1 MMQKIL
7 VAALAIGIS
16 GSASLRAQGQGERVT
31 VPFSD
36 PSRPGSLSVQLMQGS
51 VTVRGT
57 DRRDVLIEASGGQQD
72 RESRN
77 DQAASGLRRLTQRGG
92 FSVDEQAN
100 AMRLSNSFNHGAAF
114 TIEVP
119 RRTDLK
125 LSVVN
130 GESITVDGVEGDIE
144 TSNVNGPATTLTNIA
159 GSVVAHATNGKI
171 VATIARVAA
180 QKAMAFSSLNGS
192 VDVTLPA
199 SVKANVKLRSD
210 QGDVFTDFDIQMTAS
225 KEAPVVKD
233 TRQSNGRY
241 RLEIDRSLYGT
252 INGGGPEFE
261 LRSFNGNVYL
271 RRAK

>member
-1 MMQKIL
+1 MQKIWIPTL
-7 VAALAIGIS
+7 K
-16 GSASLRAQGQGERVT
+16 GSACLLSVVATVSTAGVMIRAQSQGERVT
-31 VPFSD
+31 VNFSD
-36 PSRPGSLSVQLMQGS
+36 PSRPGDLNVQLLDGS
-51 VTVRGT
+51 LTIRGT
-57 DRRDVLIEASGGQQD
+57 DRRDVLIE
-72 RESRN
+72 
-77 DQAASGLRRLTQRGG
+77 ASGLRRLTQRGG

-100 AMRLSNSFNHGAAF
+100 TMRLSGSAGRDKRF

-119 RRTDLK
+119 RRTNLK

-130 GESITVDGVEGDIE
+130 GDSITVDGVEGDIE
-144 TSNVNGPATTLTNIA
+144 TSNVNGPATTLTNVS

-241 RLEIDRSLYGT
+241 RIEIDRSLYGT

-271 RRAK
+271 RRGK

>member
-1 MMQKIL
+1 MKKLL
-7 VAALAIGIS
+7 VVALAVVGVF
-16 GSASLRAQGQGERVT
+16 GSADLGAQTQGERVT

-36 PSRPGSLSVQLMQGS
+36 PSRPGSLSVQLMEGS
-51 VTVRGT
+51 LTIRGA
-57 DRRDVLIEASGGQQD
+57 DRQDVLIESSGGQRE
-72 RESRN
+72 RESRS
-77 DQAASGLRRLTQRGG
+77 DQAASGLRRLTQRGS

-100 AMRLSNSFNHGAAF
+100 TMRLSNSFSHGADF

-119 RRTDLK
+119 RRTNLK

-144 TSNVNGPATTLTNIA
+144 TSNVNGPSTTLTNIA

-271 RRAK
+271 RRGK